1 MKNEMIPYGHQD
13 IDSDDVEAVIGAL
26 HNDLL
31 TTGPLVNE
39 FEKCLEKFTN
49 APTVV
54 VSSGTAALHCAYKAI
69 DLKPGDEIITPPI
82 TFVATQATAAQLGA
96 TIVFCDI
103 DPETANID
111 PNKIAGLV
119 NKNTKAIV
127 AVDYAGHPA
136 DLKEL
141 REVADKF
148 GLFLIE
154 DAAHSL
160 GSTYFDKKIG
170 EIADLTTFSF
180 FPTKNITTGEG
191 GAVSSKNPHLL
202 ERARLFGRQGL
213 IRNITNFKLTETGPW
228 HQEVHEFGL
237 NYRLPDILCALGI
250 NQLKKLEHLKKK
262 RQDIWHNYSE
272 SFSKNNY
279 IQIPAWKSYVDPVW
293 HLYPIRV
300 PIEIREKIFR
310 KLQSLG
316 IGVQV
321 NYIPAYRHPVFGINE
336 TEFSKWRESELFYK
350 SEISLP
356 IHTKLKSE
364 QIEYIIDKVNEVTL
378 YFAESK

>member
-1 MKNEMIPYGHQD
+1 M
-13 IDSDDVEAVIGAL
+13 
-26 HNDLL
+26 
-31 TTGPLVNE
+31 
-39 FEKCLEKFTN
+39 
-49 APTVV
+49 
-54 VSSGTAALHCAYKAI
+54 
-69 DLKPGDEIITPPI
+69 
-82 TFVATQATAAQLGA
+82 
-96 TIVFCDI
+96 
-103 DPETANID
+103 
-111 PNKIAGLV
+111 
-119 NKNTKAIV
+119 
-127 AVDYAGHPA
+127 
-136 DLKEL
+136 
-141 REVADKF
+141 ADKF

-250 NQLKKLEHLKKK
+250 NQLKKLERLKKK